1 MILEMVQ
8 GTINRWRLMLYYLD
22 TPLLVVL
29 ILIILGVLIYAKQ
42 VIKRGFIVISMR
54 DKVSHNR

>member
-1 MILEMVQ
+1 
-8 GTINRWRLMLYYLD
+8 MLYYLD
-22 TPLLVVL
+22 TPLLVVS

-42 VIKRGFIVISMR
+42 VIKRGFIVISTH